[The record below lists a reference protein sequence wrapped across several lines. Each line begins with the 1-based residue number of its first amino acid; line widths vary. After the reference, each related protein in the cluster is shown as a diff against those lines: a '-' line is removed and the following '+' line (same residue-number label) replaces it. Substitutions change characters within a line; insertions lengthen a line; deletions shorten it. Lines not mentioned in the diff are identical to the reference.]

1 MLCQVFWTLIV
12 DFLPPSWNTFA
23 AKRFARTQCTPGR
36 KKLELSLL
44 RIFAQQGAAVG
55 AAKASNGDVVRGSSR
70 VPASRTS
77 SWEAMVAKSNT
88 GAAGEGKFRPEKF
101 SKIAKH
107 KVGANVHIRTFPQ
120 DVQLKSGKKV
130 FFKFNFLTAF
140 FHQIGMTDK
149 SDAHYIGVFLK

>member
-1 MLCQVFWTLIV
+1 METLLGV
-12 DFLPPSWNTFA
+12 RHAFLPHE
-23 AKRFARTQCTPGR
+23 RLRGR
-36 KKLELSLL
+36 LWWLNQT
-44 RIFAQQGAAVG
+44 R
-55 AAKASNGDVVRGSSR
+55 
-70 VPASRTS
+70 
-77 SWEAMVAKSNT
+77 
-88 GAAGEGKFRPEKF
+88 AGEGKFRPEKF